1 MGFFSKLF
9 KIKKTPAEV
18 KVGLAL
24 GSGGA
29 KGFAE
34 LGAMRAFE
42 ENDIRFDCFA
52 GTSIG
57 SILGA
62 FFADGYTSTDVR
74 ELLRGVDFN
83 EIKNLFMINMST
95 AGLFGVIDRF
105 IGSLTFEELKKPFKA
120 VATNVDTG
128 EEKVFDSGSVAEALC
143 ASSAMPPF
151 FKPVVIGEERFI
163 DGAFCNSVPADL
175 VRGMGADYVI
185 GIDLKNHEEKGGVIS
200 RLIPTFKGSVE
211 KPWQKGYDNS
221 DVMLHPDLTYY
232 KATSFFAGE
241 EMYEIGYRA
250 AIEKMPQ
257 IKSDLAKL
265 AGGKKR

>member
-128 EEKVFDSGSVAEALC
+128 EEKVFDSGSVAQALC

-151 FKPVVIGEERFI
+151 FKPVVIGDKRYI
-163 DGAFCNSVPADL
+163 DGAFVNSVPADE
-175 VRGMGADYVI
+175 VKNMGADFIV
-185 GIDLKNHEEKGGVIS
+185 GIDLSDHAVKPAGLLARIF
-200 RLIPTFKGSVE
+200 PTYQSKVKE
-211 KPWQKGYDNS
+211 PWKIGYDQS
-221 DVMLHPDLTYY
+221 DVMIHPDLTGY
-232 KATSFFAGE
+232 KAISFGAMH
-241 EMYEIGYRA
+241 EMYDIGYNA
-250 AIEKMPQ
+250 AMLKVPEILKRIEELKK
-257 IKSDLAKL
+257 IKK
-265 AGGKKR
+265 